1 MSTTTQEEKNPID
14 VKDIVID
21 VMRDDDDNP
30 IVRIYHKP
38 TGIYVQ
44 SNEKRSIHKNRLVAM
59 QKLKDLLDKK

>member
-21 VMRDDDDNP
+21 VMRDGDDNP

-44 SNEKRSIHKNRLVAM
+44 SSEKRSIHKNRLVAM